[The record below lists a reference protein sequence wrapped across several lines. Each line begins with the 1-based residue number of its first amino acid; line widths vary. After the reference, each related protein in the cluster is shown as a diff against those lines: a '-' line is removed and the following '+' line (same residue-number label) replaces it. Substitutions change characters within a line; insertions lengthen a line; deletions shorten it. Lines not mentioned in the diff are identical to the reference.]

1 MDLVLKRSYF
11 NDATIG
17 YLFPLGKDNPLWHT
31 IERPDLDNQ
40 RNISCI
46 PEGVY
51 EVKPY
56 SSEKYP
62 EVWEVQNVK
71 DRSKILFHWGN
82 WTSDTD
88 GCVIVGMG
96 SGYMHN
102 QGVNGKAVYNSRAAI
117 ANMKHVLGYPSTFNL
132 YIRS

>member
-1 MDLVLKRSYF
+1 M
-11 NDATIG
+11 
-17 YLFPLGKDNPLWHT
+17 
-31 IERPDLDNQ
+31 
-40 RNISCI
+40 
-46 PEGVY
+46 
-51 EVKPY
+51 
-56 SSEKYP
+56 
-62 EVWEVQNVK
+62 QNVK